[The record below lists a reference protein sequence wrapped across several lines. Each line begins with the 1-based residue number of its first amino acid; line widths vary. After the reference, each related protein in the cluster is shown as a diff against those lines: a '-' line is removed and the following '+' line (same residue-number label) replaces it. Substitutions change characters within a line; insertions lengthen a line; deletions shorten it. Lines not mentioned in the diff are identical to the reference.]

1 MKKTGTVA
9 SLILI
14 GAMACSTAVAAT
26 GTMSATSIM
35 WLHVTPVTN
44 VANVANANTAT
55 HAPAQKA
62 RPALAKKKFRYLD
75 MVERKHP
82 SSIRNAVIVY
92 DHADMKKKACDAS
105 DPATVSE
112 CLGRPSV

>member
-9 SLILI
+9 SLVLI
-14 GAMACSTAVAAT
+14 GMMACSAAVAAP
-26 GTMSATSIM
+26 ATTANPS
-35 WLHVTPVTN
+35 LVDAGDATPFVM
-44 VANVANANTAT
+44 AKS
-55 HAPAQKA
+55 HAQAGKA
-62 RPALAKKKFRYLD
+62 SKVKPALDQKKFRYLD

-92 DHADMKKKACDAS
+92 DHVLMRKKACDAH
-105 DPATVSE
+105 DPASVSE

>member
-9 SLILI
+9 TLMLI

-35 WLHVTPVTN
+35 WLSEAAH
-44 VANVANANTAT
+44 AGSANTAV
-55 HAPAQKA
+55 HAQAPKA
-62 RPALAKKKFRYLD
+62 RPSSAKKKFRYLD

-92 DHADMKKKACDAS
+92 DHAEMRKKACDAS
-105 DPATVSE
+105 DPASVSE

>member
-9 SLILI
+9 SLVLI
-14 GAMACSTAVAAT
+14 GMMACSAAVAAPET
-26 GTMSATSIM
+26 SASLSSVHAGDT
-35 WLHVTPVTN
+35 TPFVM
-44 VANVANANTAT
+44 AKS
-55 HAPAQKA
+55 HAQAGKA
-62 RPALAKKKFRYLD
+62 FKAKPALDKKKFRYLD

-92 DHADMKKKACDAS
+92 DHVLMRKKACDAH
-105 DPATVSE
+105 DPASVSE

>member
-9 SLILI
+9 SLVLT
-14 GAMACSTAVAAT
+14 GMMACAA
-26 GTMSATSIM
+26 A
-35 WLHVTPVTN
+35 LAAPVT
-44 VANVANANTAT
+44 TASIASV
-55 HAPAQKA
+55 HAGDATPFVMAKSHAQASKA
-62 RPALAKKKFRYLD
+62 KPALEKKKFRYLD

-92 DHADMKKKACDAS
+92 DHVLMRKKACDAH
-105 DPATVSE
+105 DPASVSE